1 MKHTVVVPQVGE
13 SITSGVLA
21 VWYKQSGDSVSEGEE
36 LFELETDKATL
47 PVPSPVTGVVTV
59 LVEADTEVQVG
70 TEVAIIDDA
79 AAAHTSPDS
88 GADKAA
94 VAGSDSSDPATPGPA
109 VQSGVEV
116 PPAAEAPALTPAAR
130 RFIEENNL
138 DPAAIRG
145 TGPKGNVTKGDVLAH
160 LESVPSGGG
169 AASHKTPASAVNP
182 AVEVSAAPAVN
193 TAPEAKP
200 APGASPAPL
209 PPAKHP
215 QERVKMTTIRRTIA
229 QNLVRSKR
237 DSAHLTTFNEVDMS
251 AVIAMRATYRDAF
264 EAKHGVRLGFMSFF
278 LKAAQGAL
286 ESFREINAFVDG
298 DEIVYNN
305 VVNIGVAI
313 STDAGLVV
321 PVVRDVAS
329 RSFADIERAIA
340 DFTERAKKRR
350 ILPDE
355 FAGGTFTV
363 SNGGVFGSMLSTP
376 IPNPPQSGVL
386 GMHAIQKRAVVV
398 GDEIAIRPMMYLALT
413 YDHRIVDGRG
423 AIGFIKAIK
432 DAVEDPSRLL
442 LAV

>member
-79 AAAHTSPDS
+79 AAAHTSPGS

-94 VAGSDSSDPATPGPA
+94 VAGSDSPEPAAPEPA

-116 PPAAEAPALTPAAR
+116 PPATEAPALTPAAR
-130 RFIEENNL
+130 RLIEENNL
-138 DPAAIRG
+138 DSAAIRG

-160 LESVPSGGG
+160 LESVTSGGG

-182 AVEVSAAPAVN
+182 ASEVSAAPAVKP
-193 TAPEAKP
+193 APEAKP

-237 DSAHLTTFNEVDMS
+237 DSAHLTTFNEVDIS

-423 AIGFIKAIK
+423 AIGFLNAIK